1 MEIIKREELSLSEE
15 ERENFANVHSICA
28 EIARRASTVKL
39 HDAAIEI
46 MENIELIYQVMQST
60 PNDKTDYFKIRM
72 DAVNQN
78 EILRQYRSSKCY
90 NCVWSNEC
98 FPGLID
104 SDIAGCPS
112 DHAYKRDPPDGGYYG

>member
-1 MEIIKREELSLSEE
+1 MKIITKEELYLSEE

-28 EIARRASTVKL
+28 EIAHHASAKL
-39 HDAAIEI
+39 YDAAIEI
-46 MENIELIYQVMQST
+46 MKNIEFIYQVMQPT

-72 DAVNQN
+72 NAVNQN
-78 EILRQYRSSKCY
+78 EILRQYRINKCY

-104 SDIAGCPS
+104 IDTPSCPS
-112 DHAYKRDPPDGGYYG
+112 DHTYKRDPPDGGYYG